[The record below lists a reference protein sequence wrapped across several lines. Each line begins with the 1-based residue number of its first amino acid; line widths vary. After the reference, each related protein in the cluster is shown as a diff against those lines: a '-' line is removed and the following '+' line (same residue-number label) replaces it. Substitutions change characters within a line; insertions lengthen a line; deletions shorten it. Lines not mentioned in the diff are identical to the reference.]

1 MEKGILKGGE
11 SGLGVWGGAARGEEG
26 DWQPPTG
33 PLMNGVRETHNYA
46 KSQRVKQA
54 YTFIHTHS
62 WVHAQD
68 HSHTHINMY
77 IHRYRRNMNIHT
89 LVNKILYIH
98 I

>member
-1 MEKGILKGGE
+1 MGRGFGGA
-11 SGLGVWGGAARGEEG
+11 AARGEEG

-62 WVHAQD
+62 
-68 HSHTHINMY
+68 
-77 IHRYRRNMNIHT
+77 
-89 LVNKILYIH
+89 
-98 I
+98 